1 MSVPKPLEHEIRKSR
16 VRINVTY
23 LMSATYAVGALTL
36 IVWLMLSGKL
46 DLALGIFSGVAST
59 TATITAFWFGSRG
72 SAKEKLDPPG
82 EERQGGAGG
91 AGRVEV
97 EEADRHG

>member
-1 MSVPKPLEHEIRKSR
+1 MSAPKPLEHEIRKSR

-36 IVWLMLSGKL
+36 IVWLMLAGKL

-72 SAKEKLDPPG
+72 SAKAKLDPPG
-82 EERQGGAGG
+82 GDESGRPKGGVGGEEI
-91 AGRVEV
+91 
-97 EEADRHG
+97 DHG